1 MLDMVKWWTV
11 TDGTPLALFC
21 VLAATAIGCG
31 ESTKSGDGDGG
42 GGSTSTGGL
51 GGSTTTGGSGGSTST
66 GGSSGSTTTGGSG
79 GSTSSGGSSGAG
91 GSAGS
96 DPCGG
101 CALQELCIYQ
111 AGGPGPGRL
120 LCAENP
126 TCRAIPC
133 GCIRNQGTCTSVP
146 PETNMGVSCQCDN
159 GLE

>member
-51 GGSTTTGGSGGSTST
+51 GGSTTTGGSGGS
-66 GGSSGSTTTGGSG
+66 
-79 GSTSSGGSSGAG
+79 
-91 GSAGS
+91 AGS

-133 GCIRNQGTCTSVP
+133 GCIR
-146 PETNMGVSCQCDN
+146 
-159 GLE
+159 